1 MAEPFFDHFPSLDNA
16 NGVNQWRWPIFYPL
30 GAALRR
36 RIVDRIGRATIPA
49 ELVAFPTFRG
59 GGHGQPWMEYRNGNL
74 DGLGPTTT
82 DRNLPISMIVNHEM
96 LKEMLVTDW
105 RPANR
110 W

>member
-1 MAEPFFDHFPSLDNA
+1 M
-16 NGVNQWRWPIFYPL
+16 
-30 GAALRR
+30 
-36 RIVDRIGRATIPA
+36 TIPS
-49 ELVAFPTFRG
+49 ELVAFPTVRAG
-59 GGHGQPWMEYRNGNL
+59 GQGQPWMEYRDGNL

-105 RPANR
+105 RPADR

>member
-1 MAEPFFDHFPSLDNA
+1 MAVA
-16 NGVNQWRWPIFYPL
+16 VFYPL

-36 RIVDRIGRATIPA
+36 RTVERIGRATIPSD
-49 ELVAFPTFRG
+49 LIAFPVLRAG
-59 GGHGQPWMEYRNGNL
+59 GPSQPWMEYRNGHL
-74 DGLGPTTT
+74 DGIGETTT

-105 RPANR
+105 RPAER